1 MEEYYNTL
9 LTSEAYVRSQTDL
22 DDNLLGKVLLPAIK
36 LAQDIEI
43 QTALG
48 TKLYRSL
55 QEKVYTEVINDVEN
69 SWYEELL
76 DVYLQPTL
84 AYFTLA
90 NCVSLAR
97 VKVANIGVVNTVDA
111 NVNSEGKPNSD
122 LLKNDY
128 LHFAHHYLKLLQ
140 NWLKINKENF
150 PELDEC
156 HSCDEPGFA
165 SHLNSASN
173 PPLFLGGMRGRKV
186 FGTPEL

>member
-1 MEEYYNTL
+1 MTYKDIL

-36 LAQDIEI
+36 LAQDIEL
-43 QTALG
+43 QEALG
-48 TKLYRSL
+48 TRLYRSL
-55 QEKVYTEVINDVEN
+55 QQKVFDETIGDTGNTQ
-69 SWYEELL
+69 YEELL
-76 DVYLQPTL
+76 DDYVQPFL
-84 AYFTLA
+84 AYQTLA

-97 VKVANIGVVNTVDA
+97 AKVANIGVVNTTDT

-140 NWLKINKENF
+140 NWLKVNKNLF
-150 PELDEC
+150 IELDEC
-156 HSCDEPGFA
+156 HNCDEAGMA

-173 PPLFLGGMRGRKV
+173 TPLWLGGYRGRK
-186 FGTPEL
+186 EYKIDM